1 MGAESDLVLSR
12 GRMPSLPTVPL
23 LVGDRSHVACAPP
36 KDGALAGI
44 GPFSLGLRMGLE
56 ADALLPSSF
65 LLLSTDLH
73 HEAGT
78 GNWSVS

>member
-1 MGAESDLVLSR
+1 
-12 GRMPSLPTVPL
+12 MPSLPTVPL

-44 GPFSLGLRMGLE
+44 GPLLSLGLRVGLE

-65 LLLSTDLH
+65 PLVSTDLH

>member
-12 GRMPSLPTVPL
+12 GRMPSLPSVPL

-65 LLLSTDLH
+65 PLVSTDLH

-78 GNWSVS
+78 GGWSVS